1 MPTAYLPPRHQAWKY
16 FNPFRYSTQLRYT
29 VHPRDDVRSR
39 HTLESAARI
48 GKRSL
53 ECITAAIGVRG
64 RNGSMVNM
72 VQQMT
77 QTLVLV
83 TPLQALS
90 PHQTELSASSVI

>member
-1 MPTAYLPPRHQAWKY
+1 
-16 FNPFRYSTQLRYT
+16 
-29 VHPRDDVRSR
+29 
-39 HTLESAARI
+39 
-48 GKRSL
+48 
-53 ECITAAIGVRG
+53 
-64 RNGSMVNM
+64 MVNM